1 MMKMGNEYSIEE
13 GLDELLGKIKGADF
27 IIPIARRGIRI
38 LELRPSYQELFD
50 KGKVL
55 FYDAV
60 KFHARELKN
69 KKLILFDESVNT
81 GGNLNR
87 LRRNLRQFSF
97 ENGLNFDKRI
107 FTAALLVNRDAKY
120 YPDYY
125 SKKLLLSNNL
135 YDYLSDE
142 LHYKILSTGKPMD
155 VDHLIVKIRLP
166 EKLIPDFISILQ
178 RIYHA
183 RELGH
188 SEMYD
193 DVKMYTI
200 DFNLSDTQSPFPFNI
215 SNIKGFLKLF
225 DEGPKKIRVFLN
237 DGDIYIVPIV
247 YPAMELNKEIFELT
261 KTCPL
266 KLGKI
271 GNRALCKVLT
281 DAAGIK
287 EDPALQSIVC
297 YHCIVNE
304 LNVYLVS
311 NFLIKLKQHFKFE
324 IEIDDKSIQVVSHD
338 ESKEVVKALEEKIK
352 SSMENNEFITSIDGE
367 IAEKCEFK
375 GVSFN
380 REVSTI
386 TGDYIKLEAI
396 EDDERYEFKLRP
408 EIEIS
413 TAVER
418 NEMVNKP
425 LLVGEYS
432 GTEIEPKGLSYYQ
445 IREMM
450 RGMDDLRFSEGMDVA
465 LDVGYLKPVTPFN
478 FKGINVFCGG
488 EYHQAI
494 VRLYSVASEDVGKS
508 LSCFLSLITPK
519 R

>member
-38 LELRPSYQELFD
+38 LELRPSSQELFD

-81 GGNLNR
+81 GGTLNR
-87 LRRNLRQFSF
+87 LREDLRRFSVK
-97 ENGLNFDKRI
+97 NGLNFEKKI

-237 DGDIYIVPIV
+237 DGEIYIVPIV
-247 YPAMELNKEIFELT
+247 YPAMEIDKEIFKLME
-261 KTCPL
+261 TCPL
-266 KLGKI
+266 LDKI
-271 GNRALCKVLT
+271 ENRALCNVLKN
-281 DAAGIK
+281 AAGIK

-396 EDDERYEFKLRP
+396 EDDERHEFKLRP

-418 NEMVNKP
+418 NEKVNKP

-478 FKGINVFCGG
+478 FKGIKVFCGG

>member
-1 MMKMGNEYSIEE
+1 MKMGSEYSIEE
-13 GLDELLGKIKGADF
+13 GLDELLSKIKGADF

-38 LELRPSYQELFD
+38 LELSPTSQELFD

-60 KFHARELKN
+60 KFHARELKS
-69 KKLILFDESVNT
+69 KRLILFDESVNT
-81 GGNLNR
+81 GGHLNR

-97 ENGLNFDKRI
+97 ENDLNFDKRI

-155 VDHLIVKIRLP
+155 VDHLIVKIRLQ
-166 EKLIPDFISILQ
+166 ENLIPAFISILHS
-178 RIYHA
+178 IYHA

-188 SEMYD
+188 SGMYD

-200 DFNLSDTQSPFPFNI
+200 DFNLSDAPGPFPFKI
-215 SNIKGFLKLF
+215 PKIMGFLKLF

-237 DGDIYIVPIV
+237 DGEIYIVPIV
-247 YPAMELNKEIFELT
+247 YPAMEINKEIFKLME
-261 KTCPL
+261 TCPL
-266 KLGKI
+266 LDKME
-271 GNRALCKVLT
+271 NRALCNVLKN
-281 DAAGIK
+281 AAGIK

-311 NFLIKLKQHFKFE
+311 NFLIKLKQQIDFE
-324 IEIDDKSIQVVSHD
+324 FEGIDDKSIQVVSHH
-338 ESKEVVKALEEKIK
+338 ESKNVVNALEEKIK

-375 GVSFN
+375 GVSFD

-396 EDDERYEFKLRP
+396 EDDERYESKLRP

-418 NEMVNKP
+418 NEKVNNP
-425 LLVGEYS
+425 LFDGLYK
-432 GTEIEPKGLSYYQ
+432 GTEKDPKGLSYYQ
-445 IREMM
+445 IRKMM

-465 LDVGYLKPVTPFN
+465 LDVGYLKPVTPFD
-478 FKGINVFCGG
+478 FKGINVFCEG
-488 EYHQAI
+488 ENHPAI
-494 VRLYSVASEDVGKS
+494 VRLYSIASEDVGKS

-519 R
+519 RE